1 MPQLMKSFWLGCLLT
16 AISAC
21 SLATRQE
28 VSNTVRIRWA
38 RDPETLS
45 PLALPNPSAID
56 ATNLLHCGL
65 LQINFSADSYSPA
78 LADSLPQVRLL
89 GDSLQLLRYQLR
101 KEATWD
107 NGQPV
112 LATDV
117 AFTLKLLRC
126 PGLPNELSRAQYA
139 FIQAIELDATNPRR
153 FTLVCRGQA
162 SSYSGQSG
170 DFPILPE
177 AALDPA
183 HTLRRFSL
191 ASLSNSTTSAAPALV
206 ALAQRYQQ
214 ADPGHHPERL
224 PGCGAYQ
231 LAHWETGRSLAF
243 ARKRHWWA
251 DTLRPTPF
259 VLQAQPAQLHFSIIP
274 DEAMAVLALRRHE
287 IDVLP
292 QLSARTFR
300 RLQKNPAAQKEL
312 AFYSTTS
319 YDVVTVGFNTQRVSL
334 QDPLTRQALSRLFDP
349 AQLLQATQLGQGM
362 LTVGLVHP
370 ADRRYYNDSLP
381 LPAFS
386 PSQAQALLRQAGWQ
400 RQPTGWV
407 RPNARHSPES
417 LALTLRYR
425 AGEPTFETIALQFKA
440 AATALGIPVALRPTE
455 TSSLTTALREG
466 DFDINVR
473 TLKGNPFAFNYAPIL
488 HSRTTR
494 EGNFT
499 KFSNQ
504 ASDQLMEAIS
514 AASVPAEKRRLL
526 RRFQAM
532 LQQQAPLV
540 PLFFLPYRLATAK
553 QLRHVYPS
561 KLKPGYDAA
570 AMTWEVAP
578 KPAAPAQ

>member
-1 MPQLMKSFWLGCLLT
+1 MKSFWLGCLL
-16 AISAC
+16 AIGTTAC
-21 SLATRQE
+21 SLSTTQQT
-28 VSNTVRIRWA
+28 NTIVRIRWV

-45 PLALPNPSAID
+45 PLTLPNQSAIE
-56 ATNLLHCGL
+56 AANLLHCGL
-65 LQINFSADSYSPA
+65 LQVNFSADIYSPA

-89 GDSLQLLRYQLR
+89 GDSLLLLRYQLR
-101 KEATWD
+101 KEAIWD

-126 PGLPNELSRAQYA
+126 PGLPNEGAQVQYA

-162 SSYSGQSG
+162 SSYSWQSG

-183 HTLRRFSL
+183 HTLRHFSL
-191 ASLSNSTTSAAPALV
+191 SSLHNSAGSTEPLLV

-224 PGCGAYQ
+224 PGCGAYR
-231 LAHWETGRSLAF
+231 LANWETGRSLAF

-259 VLQAQPAQLHFSIIP
+259 VLQAQPTQVQFSIIP
-274 DEAMAVLALRRHE
+274 DEAAAVLALRRHE

-292 QLSARTFR
+292 QLSARTFQ
-300 RLQKNPAAQKEL
+300 RLQRNPAAQKDL
-312 AFYSTTS
+312 SFYSTTS
-319 YDVVTVGFNTQRVSL
+319 YAVVTVGFNTQRISL

-349 AQLLQATQLGQGM
+349 ARLIQATQLGQGM

-370 ADRRYYNDSLP
+370 FDRRYYNDSLP
-381 LPAFS
+381 LPAFN
-386 PSQAQALLRQAGWQ
+386 PTQAQALLRQAGWQ

-407 RPNARHSPES
+407 RPNTQHSPEL

-425 AGEPTFETIALQFKA
+425 AGETTFETIALQFKA
-440 AATALGIPVALRPTE
+440 AAAVLAIPVELRPTE
-455 TSSLTTALREG
+455 ASSLTAALREG
-466 DFDINVR
+466 DFDLNVR
-473 TLKGNPFAFNYAPIL
+473 VLQGNPFAFNYAPVL
-488 HSRTTR
+488 HSRTIH

-499 KFSNQ
+499 KFENR
-504 ASDQLMEAIS
+504 ATDQLIEAIS
-514 AASVPAEKRRLL
+514 AASAPTEKRRLL

-532 LQQQAPLV
+532 LQQQAPLL
-540 PLFFLPYRLATAK
+540 PLFFLPYRLVTTK
-553 QLRHVYPS
+553 QLQHVYPS

-570 AMTWEVAP
+570 AMTWEATI
-578 KPAAPAQ
+578 KPAVPAQ